1 MTFNEDSRV
10 KLPAILQFRRLG
22 YIYQSKK
29 NQNIQK
35 HNNIFMDVFKSSIR
49 EINGKDYSDE
59 QLDDTIKQIETL
71 TDNRRDKGKGFY
83 DRLKAYHDMMLVN
96 LEEPEKNDFRVV
108 TELPFKGERDVT
120 FRPDITV
127 LVNGIPMAF
136 VEAKKPNNKD
146 GIQAEFKR
154 MKERT
159 DDTHMLNAS
168 ELCTILQQEY
178 GISTNRRTIYTEIET
193 LPKVWFGCAAKEG
206 KKFWL
211 LCGCQR
217 F

>member
-10 KLPAILQFRRLG
+10 KLPATLQFRRLG

-35 HNNIFMDVFKSSIR
+35 HNNVFVDVFKSSIR

-154 MKERT
+154 MKEDRVCK
-159 DDTHMLNAS
+159 D
-168 ELCTILQQEY
+168 ELPSFGMIHHLVMSTSVTMAVPSICTY
-178 GISTNRRTIYTEIET
+178 
-193 LPKVWFGCAAKEG
+193 VAATT
-206 KKFWL
+206 F
-211 LCGCQR
+211 
-217 F
+217 